1 MENGNAGIHGKGKL
15 RGRGGGMRKVSGN
28 GETMKGREHEKGDS
42 TGCIILCIG
51 ATYSIY
57 ALNNSIAYSD

>member
-1 MENGNAGIHGKGKL
+1 
-15 RGRGGGMRKVSGN
+15 MRKVSGN